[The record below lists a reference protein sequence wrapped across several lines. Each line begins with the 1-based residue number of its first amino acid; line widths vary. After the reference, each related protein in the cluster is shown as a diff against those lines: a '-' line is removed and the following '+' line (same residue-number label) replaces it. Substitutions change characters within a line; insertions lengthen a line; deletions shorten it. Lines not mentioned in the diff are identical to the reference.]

1 VIPAPGPHLEAVAET
16 HPGETGKNNEDRHFI
31 GGYQVGTEKTPVTLA
46 VVADGIGGHLAGEVA
61 AQLVVDTFRSQIAGY
76 EQGDP
81 IEHLRQAVVE
91 AGRAV
96 ARAAQDVPEREGM
109 GSTLSAA
116 WFIGSRLYTAT
127 VGDSRI
133 YLMQNGR
140 LTQVSIDHTWV
151 QEAVDLK
158 VIPPE
163 AARSHPHA
171 HVLRR
176 HLGSRLDVDPDLRL
190 RLDSAESDEESVAN
204 QGHQLVPGDQI
215 LICTDGLTDLVQD
228 HEIVSLLRK
237 RSPQSAVHSLVDLS
251 RSRGGFDNITAI
263 LLTVPGRPRRRRA
276 DAWLRLLIAAGLS
289 SLLLVFLVL
298 AAVAGAWWFGLGPFQ
313 SPTPTIVVPS
323 VTSPVVLTSAP
334 SLTPTPSVT
343 PTQTI
348 TPTDT
353 PTPEASSTPAF
364 EASATLPEPT
374 TG

>member
-1 VIPAPGPHLEAVAET
+1 
-16 HPGETGKNNEDRHFI
+16 
-31 GGYQVGTEKTPVTLA
+31 
-46 VVADGIGGHLAGEVA
+46 
-61 AQLVVDTFRSQIAGY
+61 
-76 EQGDP
+76 
-81 IEHLRQAVVE
+81 
-91 AGRAV
+91 
-96 ARAAQDVPEREGM
+96 
-109 GSTLSAA
+109 
-116 WFIGSRLYTAT
+116 
-127 VGDSRI
+127 
-133 YLMQNGR
+133 
-140 LTQVSIDHTWV
+140 
-151 QEAVDLK
+151 
-158 VIPPE
+158 
-163 AARSHPHA
+163 
-171 HVLRR
+171 
-176 HLGSRLDVDPDLRL
+176 L

-334 SLTPTPSVT
+334 SLTPTPSAA

-353 PTPEASSTPAF
+353 PTPEASATPPL